1 MYEELHYYVPT
12 YCSDDAESGAA
23 AGAEHTRNRV
33 GAASEI
39 KFGAGRKASR
49 SADEHHHEDR
59 MARDAPRTAFWAA
72 ARHGADACGG

>member
-1 MYEELHYYVPT
+1 MYEELHYMYVLT
-12 YCSDDAESGAA
+12 ALTMLRAEQQQ
-23 AGAEHTRNRV
+23 GAEHTRNRV